1 MITMGFRLNGRAC
14 TVVGGGKVSERRI
27 RLLLD
32 EGAQI
37 TVISPHVTDAIA
49 QWALE
54 GRLMLYKKPYSR
66 ELLGSPQFVVIATD
80 NKAVNEA
87 AAADGR
93 RKGAFIN
100 RADVQS
106 DCDFTFPAS
115 LVMGDLVIS
124 IMTGSASPRLN
135 RLLKQDM
142 MARYKPVETVLPELV
157 QLRRQVKELLPTP
170 GEREVFWQKQLDT
183 EAMELILSGQWKRV
197 EEQIKDAI
205 SSIGLKS

>member
-1 MITMGFRLNGRAC
+1 MITMGFRLNGRPC

-27 RLLLD
+27 RLLLN
-32 EGAQI
+32 EGAKL
-37 TVISPHVTDAIA
+37 TVISPAVTDAIA

-54 GRLMLYKKPYSR
+54 GRLVLYKEPYKAD
-66 ELLGSPQFVVIATD
+66 LLGAPQFIVIATD
-80 NKAVNEA
+80 NKAVNEE

-93 RKGAFIN
+93 RSGAFIN

-135 RLLKQDM
+135 RLIKQDM
-142 MARYKPVETVLPELV
+142 MNRYKPIEEVLPKLV
-157 QLRRQVKELLPTP
+157 KLRQQVKELLKTP
-170 GEREVFWQKQLDT
+170 EERETFWHERLTT
-183 EAMELILSGQWKRV
+183 EALELILSGCWKRV
-197 EEQIKDAI
+197 EEQINNAI
-205 SSIGLKS
+205 SSIRLKS